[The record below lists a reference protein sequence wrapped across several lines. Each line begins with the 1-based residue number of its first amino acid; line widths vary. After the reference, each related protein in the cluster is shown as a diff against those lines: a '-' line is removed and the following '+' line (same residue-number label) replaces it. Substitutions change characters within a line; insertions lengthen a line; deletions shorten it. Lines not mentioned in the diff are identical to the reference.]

1 MIDLEVTSPI
11 STLFMD
17 LNKYLKFTLAL
28 SRTAGKIAS
37 EYYGKN
43 IRINFKGEGKNNLV
57 TEVDRK
63 VEDYLV
69 KTIHKTFPDHCVLS
83 EESGDCGIK
92 PSSHRWIIDPIDGT
106 TNYAHGYDFF
116 AVSIGLE
123 INGKMMVGVVN
134 APVLKKL
141 FHAAKDKGSFLNG
154 KPIKVSRTRNLDT
167 ALLATGFT
175 YKNRG
180 LNLPNFEYFLYNTQG
195 IRRCGAATLDF
206 CYLAAGRLDG
216 YWELGLRPWDMA
228 AGSLIVEEAGGK
240 VTTLDGKPL
249 NLLGKSSLAT
259 NGLLHPAMLKFF
271 KDQPILHELIRETP

>member
-1 MIDLEVTSPI
+1 
-11 STLFMD
+11 MD
-17 LNKYLKFTLAL
+17 LDKYLKFALAL
-28 SRTAGKIAS
+28 SKTAGKIAS

-63 VEDYLV
+63 IEAHII
-69 KTIHKTFPDHCVLS
+69 KAIRKAFPDHCILA

-92 PSSHRWIIDPIDGT
+92 PSEYRWIIDPIDGT

-123 INGKMMVGVVN
+123 IKGKMMVGVVN
-134 APVLKKL
+134 APVLKEI
-141 FHAAKDKGSFLNG
+141 FHAVKEKGAYLNN
-154 KPIKVSRTRNLDT
+154 KPIKVSKARHLET

-180 LNLPNFEYFLYNTQG
+180 LNLPNFEYFLYNSQG
-195 IRRCGAATLDF
+195 IRRCGAATIDF

-228 AGSLIVEEAGGK
+228 AGSLIVTEAGGK
-240 VTTLDGKPL
+240 VTALDGNPL
-249 NLLGKSSLAT
+249 KLDGKSSLAT
-259 NGLLHPAMLKFF
+259 NKLLHPQMLKFF
-271 KDQPILHELIRETP
+271 KEQPLLHELIRETP

>member
-1 MIDLEVTSPI
+1 
-11 STLFMD
+11 MD
-17 LNKYLKFTLAL
+17 LSKHLKFAL
-28 SRTAGKIAS
+28 NLSETAGKIAS
-37 EYYGKN
+37 DYYGRN

-63 VEDYLV
+63 VENHIV
-69 KTIHKTFPDHCVLS
+69 KAIRKAYPEHCVLA

-92 PSSHRWIIDPIDGT
+92 PAGYRWIIDPIDGT
-106 TNYAHGYDFF
+106 TNYAHGYSFF

-123 INGKMMVGVVN
+123 INGKRMIGVVN
-134 APVLKKL
+134 APILKET
-141 FHAAKDKGSFLNG
+141 FHAVKDKGSFLNG
-154 KPIKVSRTRNLDT
+154 KPVKVSKTRHLET

-180 LNLPNFEYFLYNTQG
+180 LNLPNFEHFLYNSQG

-206 CYLAAGRLDG
+206 CYVAAGRLDG

-240 VTTLDGKPL
+240 VTSLDGKPL
-249 NLLGKSSLAT
+249 NLFGKSSLAT
-259 NGLLHPAMLKFF
+259 NKLLYPQMLNFFKEQPLLHEML
-271 KDQPILHELIRETP
+271 REATVD